1 MALRLIGRDEKSFVI
16 SHNKN
21 AEMRNEARNNKGKGV
36 KLTNKSINMSGL
48 NGDKDALTMRKQL
61 ARKKA
66 MKIISDAW
74 AGDKKID
81 LDISE
86 IKYKRNESNENISEY
101 NDYLKGYDE
110 KRTELKEYYGISD
123 YTDEDIKLL
132 NKKLRS
138 EYNSKISFTQE
149 EQDRLAELNEEAYL
163 KYKEQTAGIDMAAA
177 HYEKLKDDESR
188 MVEAY
193 NSEITG
199 INLER
204 LKFHKM
210 LDAQQEA
217 EEINK
222 EASEDAINTLI
233 GEAQEHIEET
243 HEEKWEEAK
252 EAAEKKEEQEE
263 KIEEQRQEKEEFQE
277 QLEIKREES
286 SEAEETRIEQAK
298 KAREQGEIIEGAT
311 EYMGGDAGMSSDVKA
326 AIKDMLNKMKVLEED
341 LKGAEIDDKL

>member
-21 AEMRNEARNNKGKGV
+21 AEMRSEARNNKGKGV
-36 KLTNKSINMSGL
+36 KLTNKSINLASFR
-48 NGDKDALTMRKQL
+48 GDNDALTMRKQL

-66 MKIISDAW
+66 MKIVSDAW

-86 IKYKRNESNENISEY
+86 IKYKRNESIENISEY
-101 NDYLKGYDE
+101 NDHLKGYDE
-110 KRTELKEYYGISD
+110 KRAELKEYYGISD
-123 YTDEDIKLL
+123 YTDEDIDLL

-138 EYNSKISFTQE
+138 EYISDISFTQE

-163 KYKEQTAGIDMAAA
+163 KYREQTAGIDKATAR
-177 HYEKLKDDESR
+177 YEMLKDNESR

-210 LDAQQEA
+210 LDAQKEA

-222 EASEDAINTLI
+222 EASEDAVNTLI
-233 GEAQEHIEET
+233 GEAKEHIEET

-252 EAAEKKEEQEE
+252 EAAEKKAEQEE

-286 SEAEETRIEQAK
+286 SDAEETRIEQEK

-311 EYMGGDAGMSSDVKA
+311 EYMGGDAGLSSEVKA

>member
-36 KLTNKSINMSGL
+36 KLTNKSINLGGFK
-48 NGDKDALTMRKQL
+48 GDNDALTMRKQL

-66 MKIISDAW
+66 MKMISDAW
-74 AGDKKID
+74 AGDKKITSD
-81 LDISE
+81 IGEIKNKISE
-86 IKYKRNESNENISEY
+86 RKADIYAY
-101 NDYLKGYDE
+101 NDSLKEFDE
-110 KRTELKEYYGISD
+110 KKAELKEYYGISD
-123 YTDEDIKLL
+123 YTQEDMDLL
-132 NKKLRS
+132 DKKLIAATHPGI
-138 EYNSKISFTQE
+138 EFTQE
-149 EQDRLAELNEEAYL
+149 ELDRLGELDEEAYA
-163 KYKEQTAGIDMAAA
+163 KYKEQTAGIDKATD
-177 HYEKLKDDESR
+177 HYEKLKDNASR

-210 LDAQQEA
+210 LDAQKDA

-222 EASEDAINTLI
+222 NASEDAINTLI

-243 HEEKWEEAK
+243 HEEMWEEAK
-252 EAAEKKEEQEE
+252 ETAEKKEEQEE
-263 KIEEQRQEKEEFQE
+263 KIEEQRQEKEEFE
-277 QLEIKREES
+277 AQLEIKREENND
-286 SEAEETRIEQAK
+286 AEEIRIEQEK

>member
-1 MALRLIGRDEKSFVI
+1 MALRLIGRDENSFVI

-36 KLTNKSINMSGL
+36 KLTNKSINMAGL
-48 NGDKDALTMRKQL
+48 KGDNDALTMRKQL
-61 ARKKA
+61 ARKRA
-66 MKIISDAW
+66 MKMISDAW
-74 AGDKKID
+74 AGDKKIAA
-81 LDISE
+81 DIGE
-86 IKYKRNESNENISEY
+86 IKYKRNESSENISEY

-110 KRTELKEYYGISD
+110 KRAELKEYYGISD
-123 YTDEDIKLL
+123 YTDEDIDLL
-132 NKKLRS
+132 NKKLMS

-163 KYKEQTAGIDMAAA
+163 KYREQTAGIDKAEAR
-177 HYEKLKDDESR
+177 YEMLKDDELR

-204 LKFHKM
+204 LKFHGM
-210 LDAQQEA
+210 VDAQKKA
-217 EEINK
+217 DKINK
-222 EASEDAINTLI
+222 DASEDAVNTLI

-277 QLEIKREES
+277 QLEIKREEN
-286 SEAEETRIEQAK
+286 SEAEELRIEQEK
-298 KAREQGEIIEGAT
+298 NAREQGEIIEGAT
-311 EYMGGDAGMSSDVKA
+311 ENFGDSRAISSQTKA

>member
-1 MALRLIGRDEKSFVI
+1 MALRLIGRDENSFVI

-21 AEMRNEARNNKGKGV
+21 AEMRREARNNKGKGV
-36 KLTNKSINMSGL
+36 KLTNKSINLAGFK
-48 NGDKDALTMRKQL
+48 GDNDALTMRKQL

-66 MKIISDAW
+66 MKMISDAW

-81 LDISE
+81 FDIGEIRNKISE
-86 IKYKRNESNENISEY
+86 RKEEINAY
-101 NDYLKGYDE
+101 NDSLQEFQQQKA
-110 KRTELKEYYGISD
+110 ELKEYYGISD
-123 YTDEDIKLL
+123 YTQEDMDLL
-132 NKKLRS
+132 DKKLKS
-138 EYNSKISFTQE
+138 ATNPGIEFTQE
-149 EQDRLAELNEEAYL
+149 ELERLGELDEEAYA
-163 KYKEQTAGIDMAAA
+163 KYKEQTAGIDTATDF
-177 HYEKLKDDESR
+177 YELKKSQEWQ

-193 NSEITG
+193 QSEING
-199 INLER
+199 IHLER
-204 LKFHKM
+204 LKFREM
-210 LDAQQEA
+210 FDAQEKA
-217 EEINK
+217 EKIYAD
-222 EASEDAINTLI
+222 ASKDAINTLI
-233 GEAQEHIEET
+233 GEMQEHIEET

-286 SEAEETRIEQAK
+286 SEAEETRIEQEK
-298 KAREQGEIIEGAT
+298 NAREQGEIIEGAT

>member
-36 KLTNKSINMSGL
+36 KLTNKSINLAGL
-48 NGDKDALTMRKQL
+48 KGDNDALTMRKQL

-74 AGDKKID
+74 AGDKKIVSD
-81 LDISE
+81 IGEIRNKISE
-86 IKYKRNESNENISEY
+86 RKEEINAYNES
-101 NDYLKGYDE
+101 LQGYQQQRE
-110 KRTELKEYYGISD
+110 ELKEYYGISD
-123 YTDEDIKLL
+123 YTQEDMDLL
-132 NKKLRS
+132 DKKLKAATHP
-138 EYNSKISFTQE
+138 EIEFTQE
-149 EQDRLAELNEEAYL
+149 ELDHLGELDEEAYA
-163 KYKEQTAGIDMAAA
+163 KYKEQTAGIDIATDL
-177 HYEKLKDDESR
+177 YELKKSQEWK
-188 MVEAY
+188 MVEVY
-193 NSEITG
+193 NSEING

-210 LDAQQEA
+210 LDAQKEA

-222 EASEDAINTLI
+222 NASEDAISTLI

-277 QLEIKREES
+277 QLEIKREENND
-286 SEAEETRIEQAK
+286 AEEIRIEQEK
-298 KAREQGEIIEGAT
+298 NAREQGEIIEGAT

>member
-1 MALRLIGRDEKSFVI
+1 MALRLIGRDENSFVI

-61 ARKKA
+61 ARKRA
-66 MKIISDAW
+66 MKIVSDAW

-81 LDISE
+81 LDIGE
-86 IKYKRNESNENISEY
+86 IRNKISERKEDIYAY
-101 NDYLKGYDE
+101 NDSLKE
-110 KRTELKEYYGISD
+110 FQQQKAELKEYYGISD
-123 YTDEDIKLL
+123 YTQEDMDLL
-132 NKKLRS
+132 DKKRKS
-138 EYNSKISFTQE
+138 ATDTEIEFTQE
-149 EQDRLAELNEEAYL
+149 ELDRLGELDEEAYA
-163 KYKEQTAGIDMAAA
+163 KYKEQTAGIDIATDL
-177 HYEKLKDDESR
+177 YELKKAQEWQ

-210 LDAQQEA
+210 VDAQKEA
-217 EEINK
+217 DEINK
-222 EASEDAINTLI
+222 EASEDAINSLI

-286 SEAEETRIEQAK
+286 SEAEEIRIEQEK
-298 KAREQGEIIEGAT
+298 NAREQGEIIEGAT
-311 EYMGGDAGMSSDVKA
+311 EYMGGDAGLSSDVKA